1 MIGKGCLHCSSST
14 WRLGAM
20 SCFSVLIYNV
30 EDKRNAVEWVAEGQS
45 RRCKERCKETDDVV
59 WYGYCK

>member
-1 MIGKGCLHCSSST
+1 
-14 WRLGAM
+14 M

-45 RRCKERCKETDDVV
+45 RRCKERCKVTDDVV